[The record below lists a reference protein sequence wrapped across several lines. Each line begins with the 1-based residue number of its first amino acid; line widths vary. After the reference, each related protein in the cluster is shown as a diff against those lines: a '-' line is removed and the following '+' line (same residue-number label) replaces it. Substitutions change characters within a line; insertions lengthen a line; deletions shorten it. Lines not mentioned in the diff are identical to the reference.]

1 MVQIYVRRIREKKM
15 TLQDVP
21 QKWREQVKA
30 YLENN

>member
-1 MVQIYVRRIREKKM
+1 MVQIYARRIREKKM

-30 YLENN
+30 YLESN

>member
-21 QKWREQVKA
+21 RKWREQVKT

>member
-1 MVQIYVRRIREKKM
+1 MVQIYARRIREKKM